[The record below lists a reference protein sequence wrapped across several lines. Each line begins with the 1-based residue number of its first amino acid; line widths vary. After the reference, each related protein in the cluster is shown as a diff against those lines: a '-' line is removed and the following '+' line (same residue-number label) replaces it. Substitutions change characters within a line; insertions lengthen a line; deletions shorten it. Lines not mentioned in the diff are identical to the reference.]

1 MQYVCECMYEVMYE
15 MLEDNGLS
23 KRVKEDRHY
32 PIKRIVCGPL
42 CTFDVSRNVGVSC
55 SPLREGLR
63 ENAFLDQ
70 AVLRLA

>member
-42 CTFDVSRNVGVSC
+42 CTLTFHAM
-55 SPLREGLR
+55 LE
-63 ENAFLDQ
+63 FLVHPRVRDSVKTPFLTKQ
-70 AVLRLA
+70 F